1 MKTQKCS
8 VKSFCSKISSF
19 EFGNAFRVP
28 YFCYCHLGVL
38 FQFSSHGSTR
48 LKLQLWFR
56 TIIKLKALCVFLND
70 KVFFKMNQ
78 HFSKESQH
86 FMETFFFLVEKKVLL
101 LKPDTAIHFME
112 GWKKEIFCFHSRYF
126 NVSLWLRQIHSYQV
140 KLCFFGCSVSCSL
153 LDQTIVVLH
162 LTMSRGLFLNFCF
175 HCFPLTC
182 IVNGNRPEPVQQL
195 LPSHLACFLP
205 RVL

>member
-1 MKTQKCS
+1 MIRFFLKW
-8 VKSFCSKISSF
+8 ISIF
-19 EFGNAFRVP
+19 PKKAN
-28 YFCYCHLGVL
+28 
-38 FQFSSHGSTR
+38 T
-48 LKLQLWFR
+48 LW
-56 TIIKLKALCVFLND
+56 KP
-70 KVFFKMNQ
+70 
-78 HFSKESQH
+78 
-86 FMETFFFLVEKKVLL
+86 FFFLVEKKVLL
-101 LKPDTAIHFME
+101 LKPDTAIHFIE

-162 LTMSRGLFLNFCF
+162 LTMSRGLFLTSCF

-182 IVNGNRPEPVQQL
+182 IVNGNHPEPVQQL